1 MKIEKNLFLAY
12 DGSINGDWVSRYAI
26 RMAAN
31 IPDKSFTL
39 LHIRDK
45 LVPLEK
51 VRDGVEAI
59 EAESRT
65 HGIEVKSRFV
75 DLSRDV
81 IRTLLHEIPP
91 GKNNYCIC
99 GARIIPRGKGFL
111 SGTISEQLLRLKRF
125 NVLAIRVVNPGLL
138 GCPGD
143 LMFPLAGHPRG
154 FKAAMPF
161 LLMLAPNIRRI
172 HILRVMGLNPFRRR
186 YISIG
191 AARTLVDHGMSY
203 VSEIIEEIERNTAE
217 TPLQVDGA
225 AVLADNWAN
234 EILVQAN
241 KVHARMILLGA
252 TERAL
257 PSRFFYGNRI
267 EWLLS
272 RTPCDFAIYRKT

>member
-1 MKIEKNLFLAY
+1 MEIENNLFLAY

-31 IPDKSFTL
+31 TPGKRFTL
-39 LHIRDK
+39 LHIRDN
-45 LVPLEK
+45 LVPFEK
-51 VRDGVEAI
+51 VRGRVAAI
-59 EAESRT
+59 VAESLT
-65 HGIEVKSRFV
+65 QGIEVESRFV

-81 IRTLLHEIPP
+81 TRTLLHEIPP
-91 GKNNYCIC
+91 GKDNYCIC
-99 GARIIPRGKGFL
+99 GVRISARDKGFL

-143 LMFPLAGHPRG
+143 LMFPMAGHPRG

-161 LLMLAPNIRRI
+161 LLMLAPIIRKV
-172 HILRVMGLNPFRRR
+172 HILRIMGLNPFRRR
-186 YISIG
+186 YISTD
-191 AARTLVDHGMSY
+191 AARALVDQGMSY
-203 VSEIIEEIERNTAE
+203 VAGIIEEIESQTAE
-217 TPLQVDGA
+217 SQLQVDGA
-225 AVLADNWAN
+225 AVLSADWAN
-234 EILVQAN
+234 EILVQAS

-267 EWLLS
+267 EWLLA
-272 RTPCDFAIYRKT
+272 RTPCDISIYRKI